1 MKMEGLPVGRGLESA
16 QPLSSARVTH
26 PLSWAALWDLRPCH
40 RPSPAPHMCSPFS
53 LSSSN

>member
-16 QPLSSARVTH
+16 QPLSSASVTH

-40 RPSPAPHMCSPFS
+40 PPSPAPHMCSPFS